1 MSYASKRPWQNPG
14 YRLEMIDHELLLYH
28 PSHTQIL
35 YCNQTASLV
44 WHLSDGRRT
53 TREIVELL
61 TQAFPED
68 AETIPGDV
76 EDTLREFLRLGAV
89 RFG

>member
-1 MSYASKRPWQNPG
+1 MRYASRKPRQNPG
-14 YRLEMIDHELLLYH
+14 YRLELIDNELLLYH
-28 PSHTQIL
+28 PSHTRIL
-35 YCNQTASLV
+35 YCNETASLV

-53 TREIVELL
+53 TREIADLL
-61 TQAFPED
+61 AQAYPEA